1 MVMKYL
7 GIDDKKT
14 GAKKKDSKRALGIR
28 DRQILWERANKRCEN
43 PTCNKKIDFTEMQA
57 GHKTPYS
64 KGGKTTLD
72 NAFCLCY
79 KCNKLQGTDSW
90 AVFLKKQ
97 GYEDPKAQAAK
108 KKQQNIKQSL
118 NTFTVQQLK
127 FLADSHNIQVKGK
140 IVKGYFD
147 SHTEPPTK
155 QQYISKLC
163 KVVKIKEL
171 SVIPKETPK
180 PVEKKQ
186 SSGIESIAKYFNI

>member
-14 GAKKKDSKRALGIR
+14 GARKNDSKRALGIR

-43 PTCNKKIDFTEMQA
+43 PMCNKRIDFTEMQA
-57 GHKTPYS
+57 GHKTAYS
-64 KGGKTTLD
+64 KGGKTTLN

-79 KCNKLQGTDSW
+79 KCNKLQGTDSR
-90 AVFLKKQ
+90 AIFLKKQ
-97 GYEDPKAQAAK
+97 GYEDPNIKAEK

-118 NTFTVQQLK
+118 NTLTIQQLK
-127 FLADSHNIQVKGK
+127 FLADNHNVQVKGK
-140 IVKGYFD
+140 VVKGYFD

-155 QQYISKLC
+155 QQYITKLC

-171 SVIPKETPK
+171 SAIPTETPK
-180 PVEKKQ
+180 PNEKKET
-186 SSGIESIAKYFNI
+186 GIRDTITSYFKI

>member
-108 KKQQNIKQSL
+108 KK
-118 NTFTVQQLK
+118 
-127 FLADSHNIQVKGK
+127 
-140 IVKGYFD
+140 
-147 SHTEPPTK
+147 
-155 QQYISKLC
+155 
-163 KVVKIKEL
+163 
-171 SVIPKETPK
+171 
-180 PVEKKQ
+180 
-186 SSGIESIAKYFNI
+186 